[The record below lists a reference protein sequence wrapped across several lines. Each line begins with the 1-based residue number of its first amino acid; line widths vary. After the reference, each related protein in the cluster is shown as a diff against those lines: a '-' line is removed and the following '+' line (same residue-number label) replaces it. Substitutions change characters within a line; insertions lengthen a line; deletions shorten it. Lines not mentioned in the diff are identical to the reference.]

1 MNKRLLKAMSAVLC
15 FVFVFSLC
23 SCGGGEANSNAG
35 TKTEDGTLVWYLGSE
50 LGGTSQDEIEAKF
63 ANYTDKIDPAK
74 IYDSANLTAEMIH
87 GTYTLNNLEKD
98 LKTVR
103 EDISFND
110 VELGNSTKSVS
121 VVPVSVYLGADNVG
135 FSRSGFRYGVF
146 NEVTDNEVAVLEFAT
161 EDGTEYTI
169 CTYELSGDSIKF
181 KQITQTSGA
190 EEPFA
195 YDFTGVEFTYDFE
208 LSGPYITLSKG
219 SDSLKLTAYCF
230 TENTDNELTLYG
242 YSLPESALI
251 DELDYFS
258 SGSFGSYAI
267 RADGSYYQ
275 DSAYKMDDAGRITVY
290 LADEDA
296 ETGEIVEF
304 CEQYAYIIQSSGDDF
319 LTSFSLILLD
329 GSKEYYYTDD
339 VSDREARVL
348 ADQGVDVNGLTE
360 EEIEEIAEKKSDLF
374 DDLYKEFTEQ
384 GIDVTINRR
393 TGEIAM
399 DASVLFGGDSAEIT
413 AEGKELINK
422 FLSVYTTIIYNE
434 KYDGFIAKT
443 VVEGHTAPLANST
456 YESGLP
462 LSEERANNVKNY
474 CLSAETGVDTA
485 KLATSLEAVGL
496 SNSKPIYGSDGEID
510 MDACRRVSF
519 TFVVNVEK

>member
-1 MNKRLLKAMSAVLC
+1 MNKRLLKVLSAVLC

-35 TKTEDGTLVWYLGSE
+35 TKTEDGALVWYLGSE
-50 LGGTSQDEIEAKF
+50 LGGTSQDEIEARF
-63 ANYTDKIDPAK
+63 ANYVDKIDPSK
-74 IYDSANLTAEMIH
+74 IYDSVDLTAEMIH
-87 GTYTLNNLEKD
+87 GVYTLNNLEKD
-98 LKTVR
+98 IKTVR
-103 EDISFND
+103 EDITFND
-110 VELGNSTKSVS
+110 IGFENGTKSAS
-121 VVPVSVYLGADNVG
+121 VVPVSVYLGSDNVG
-135 FSRSGFRYGVF
+135 FSDSGYRYGVF
-146 NEVTDNEVAVLEFAT
+146 DAVTDNEVAVLEFAT
-161 EDGTEYTI
+161 EDETAYTV
-169 CTYELSGDSIKF
+169 CTYELSQDSITF

-208 LSGPYITLSKG
+208 LAGPYMTISKG
-219 SDSLKLTAYCF
+219 SDSLKLKAYCF
-230 TENTDNELTLYG
+230 TENTDDELTLYG

-251 DELDYFS
+251 DELDYFA
-258 SGSFGSYAI
+258 SGSFGNYAI
-267 RADGSYYQ
+267 RADGSYYK
-275 DSAYKMDDAGRITVY
+275 DSAYKIDDAGRITVY

-296 ETGEIVEF
+296 ETGEMVEF
-304 CEQYAYIIQSSGDDF
+304 CEQYAYIIQSSGGNLITDF
-319 LTSFSLILLD
+319 RLILLD
-329 GSKEYYYTDD
+329 GNKEYYYTDD

-374 DDLYKEFTEQ
+374 DDLYNEFTAQ

-474 CLSAETGVDTA
+474 CLSPDTGVDTT
-485 KLATSLEAVGL
+485 KLATTLEAVGL

-510 MDACRRVSF
+510 MEACRRVSF